1 MHTQPTARKV
11 HSHAYALLRAAL
23 ALRHHVA
30 HHRHGESRLITCQCG
45 PCDRRGGISQ
55 SSARRGLRRISSTS
69 AAHQSWRARLPCRCV
84 PRSHRRCVCAGIPRH
99 HHHPYI
105 VSCPSCKQP
114 HTCAQ
119 TDGWTHACTRA
130 LMHTHVC
137 THAHF
142 PHSHH
147 PKQPPTSAFTP
158 QTATAL
164 VHSLSIASSSMP
176 PSFSPTFWSC
186 HRRSE

>member
-1 MHTQPTARKV
+1 MHSQPTARKCT
-11 HSHAYALLRAAL
+11 HAHVRCCVLRWR
-23 ALRHHVA
+23 LRHHVA

-55 SSARRGLRRISSTS
+55 SSARRGLRRISSIS

-84 PRSHRRCVCAGIPRH
+84 PRSHRRCVCAGIPHHRH
-99 HHHPYI
+99 HPHI
-105 VSCPSCKQP
+105 VSQLQTAA
-114 HTCAQ
+114 HVR
-119 TDGWTHACTRA
+119 TDGRMDACTHSRTHAHACT
-130 LMHTHVC
+130 
-137 THAHF
+137 HARTL
-142 PHSHH
+142 PTLTP
-147 PKQPPTSAFTP
+147 PKTSAHLRIHTA
-158 QTATAL
+158 TATAL